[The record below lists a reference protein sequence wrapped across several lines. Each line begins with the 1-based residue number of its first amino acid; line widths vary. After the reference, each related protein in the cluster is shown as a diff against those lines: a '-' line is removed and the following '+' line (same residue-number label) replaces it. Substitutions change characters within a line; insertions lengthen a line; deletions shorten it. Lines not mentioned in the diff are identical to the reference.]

1 MNDRSRRTLLVLNA
15 LLLLALGI
23 VLWAP
28 RAAAQSRPRGDYV
41 MVAGEVN
48 GASGQVLWVLDQTH
62 EELVA
67 IMWNQPTTSFV
78 GIGYRNLVTDGV
90 SLIRGRN

>member
-1 MNDRSRRTLLVLNA
+1 MHERSRLALLALNVA
-15 LLLLALGI
+15 LLLALGV

-28 RAAAQSRPRGDYV
+28 RATAQSRPRGDYL
-41 MVAGEVN
+41 MVSGEVN

-67 IMWNQPTTSFV
+67 IMWNQPTTTFV